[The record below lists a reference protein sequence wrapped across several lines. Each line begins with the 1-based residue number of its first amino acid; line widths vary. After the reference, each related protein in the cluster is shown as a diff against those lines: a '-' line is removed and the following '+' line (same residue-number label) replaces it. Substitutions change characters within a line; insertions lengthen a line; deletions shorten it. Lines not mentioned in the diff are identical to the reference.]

1 MNWQV
6 APGDVRALLAGLAEE
21 VWRLVPLPEIAALPG
36 GKPWFPARPDCRFS
50 LSHAGELGMCAVS
63 ERTVGAD
70 VERLRPRRVSLPR
83 YVLDD
88 REFDWFSARGRTWT
102 DFYTLWTMKEAR
114 VKCTGEGL
122 RRPAREIPV
131 PLLLPGERSFWE
143 GFLFTAL
150 AGPDWRGAVCEEF
163 LPGE

>member
-1 MNWQV
+1 
-6 APGDVRALLAGLAEE
+6 
-21 VWRLVPLPEIAALPG
+21 
-36 GKPWFPARPDCRFS
+36 
-50 LSHAGELGMCAVS
+50 
-63 ERTVGAD
+63 
-70 VERLRPRRVSLPR
+70 
-83 YVLDD
+83 
-88 REFDWFSARGRTWT
+88 
-102 DFYTLWTMKEAR
+102 MKEAR

-131 PLLLPGERSFWE
+131 PLLLPGERSLWE